1 MWQSQTKELL
11 NKVIFSAVVMLNLNT
26 ELSIYSG
33 GELILTLIPFY
44 AKIISFTLPWNFL
57 HSNGKLLAG
66 WAKRKHVLVSATR
79 NYAWFG

>member
-1 MWQSQTKELL
+1 MMLQSQTKELL

-44 AKIISFTLPWNFL
+44 AKIISFTLP
-57 HSNGKLLAG
+57 
-66 WAKRKHVLVSATR
+66 
-79 NYAWFG
+79 